1 MITLKPIKLWIIF
14 NQATI
19 VNLGRAMYQKG
30 IVINLQTR
38 LSLELLIVIKLIITM
53 IGLVETS
60 KKLVRMTQWS
70 MILLLK

>member
-1 MITLKPIKLWIIF
+1 MKPIRLWIIF

-19 VNLGRAMYQKG
+19 VNLGRAMFQKG

-38 LSLELLIVIKLIITM
+38 LSLGLLIVIKLITTM